1 MRVVGR
7 AFDRLEKVLKW
18 ICGALLVAFT
28 LLTLVQVVM
37 RYVFKMPLS
46 WSEQLARYLFIWM
59 LMLYMPVIMR
69 HGNNL
74 GFDLIISRMSKEAQ
88 NIFWIVC
95 ESLIG
100 AFAAL
105 YCTYSIQLCIKFS
118 RKKLVGLGIKAN
130 WVYSAQIVGAFL
142 LFLFSTELVI
152 NRIIATKRKKEEGNK
167 A

>member
-1 MRVVGR
+1 MRVVGK
-7 AFDRLEKVLKW
+7 AFDALEKFLKG
-18 ICGALLVAFT
+18 ICGLLLVAFT

-46 WSEQLARYLFIWM
+46 WSEQLARYMFIWM

-74 GFDLIISRMSKEAQ
+74 GFDLIISRMSEGAQ

-95 ESLIG
+95 EALIG

-142 LFLFSTELVI
+142 LFLFSMELVI
-152 NRIIATKRKKEEGNK
+152 NRIIDTKRKKEEGNNS
-167 A
+167 

>member
-1 MRVVGR
+1 MKTVSRFLDRVEIG
-7 AFDRLEKVLKW
+7 LKW
-18 ICGALLVAFT
+18 ISGALLVIFT
-28 LLTLVQVVM
+28 VLTLIQVIS
-37 RYVFKMPLS
+37 RYLFNSPLS
-46 WSEQLARYLFIWM
+46 WSEQVARYLFIWM

-74 GFDLIISRMSKEAQ
+74 GFDLIIKKMSDEAQ
-88 NIFWIVC
+88 NIFWIIC

-105 YCTYSIQLCIKFS
+105 YCLYSVQLCIKFS

-142 LFLFSTELVI
+142 LFVFSTELVI
-152 NRIIATKRKKEEGNK
+152 NRIIATKQKKKEAEMP
-167 A
+167 